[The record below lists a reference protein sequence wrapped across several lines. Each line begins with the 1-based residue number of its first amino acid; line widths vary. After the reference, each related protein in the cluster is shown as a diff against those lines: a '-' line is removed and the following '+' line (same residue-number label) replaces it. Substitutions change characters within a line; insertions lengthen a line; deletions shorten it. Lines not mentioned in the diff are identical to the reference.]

1 MARKEQMLA
10 GIDYD
15 GSIIVGTEKN
25 DYINKPCTVVIHE
38 GKPER
43 VFTESEVRAA
53 SMAEPEL
60 PDDMPDE
67 MWEACRS
74 NRDFMQEAMRVVVR
88 ITRDGIIDRLMGQST
103 ID

>member
-43 VFTESEVRAA
+43 VFTESEVKAML
-53 SMAEPEL
+53 SELKQSPDLHTETTWTIKSVAERHDIVLDP
-60 PDDMPDE
+60 
-67 MWEACRS
+67 A
-74 NRDFMQEAMRVVVR
+74 
-88 ITRDGIIDRLMGQST
+88 
-103 ID
+103 

>member
-43 VFTESEVRAA
+43 VFTESDVR
-53 SMAEPEL
+53 
-60 PDDMPDE
+60 E
-67 MWEACRS
+67 ML
-74 NRDFMQEAMRVVVR
+74 RDV
-88 ITRDGIIDRLMGQST
+88 IDRTHGDSGTSYAVLETAENWS
-103 ID
+103 IVLDPA

>member
-43 VFTESEVRAA
+43 VFTEGEVRVILRDLLAA
-53 SMAEPEL
+53 AEDGPY
-60 PDDMPDE
+60 MPNYDRMDE
-67 MWEACRS
+67 M
-74 NRDFMQEAMRVVVR
+74 VR
-88 ITRDGIIDRLMGQST
+88 LHGLSFDPA
-103 ID
+103 

>member
-43 VFTESEVRAA
+43 VFTESEVRAK
-53 SMAEPEL
+53 
-60 PDDMPDE
+60 DE
-67 MWEACRS
+67 DLKWAMTWMNNEAKHLRE
-74 NRDFMQEAMRVVVR
+74 RGQPQEALE
-88 ITRDGIIDRLMGQST
+88 IAIDMVIERHGLH